1 MKKRVLVVPAGT
13 EIAHEVIESL
23 RFSKFWD
30 VYGGNS
36 VKDHSEILLKDR
48 CHFVPFVIDPD
59 FVSAVQDLVTK
70 LKIDFVVPAHDEA
83 LFRLAGRID
92 GAIVAGPLPD
102 LGDLLKLKSTT
113 IAKLRPVVPTPQIYA
128 PGEETFP
135 VFCKPDRGQGS
146 RGIKIVNDPDE
157 LRRMR
162 AADGNLIVQ
171 ELLTGEEVTIDCFS
185 DPSSRVLFAGARS
198 RVRTTGG
205 ISVRSRLVGDA
216 ELPNLASRISGELQ
230 LTGAWFFQMKRG
242 ADGLYKLLEVANR
255 IAGSSGFQRV
265 RGINLM
271 DAWLHQL
278 SGQAVT
284 FQSPADIDFV
294 YDRALYVKTIVRSQ
308 VDVFYVDFDDTLIL
322 DGGKINHRLVGM
334 LYGAKYNKQKK
345 LILLTR
351 HDGIVEEK
359 LAAFGLSALFDEIIH
374 LKKGERKSGSIAGAQ
389 AIFIDDSYRERADVA
404 ETCGAIAIGPE
415 SIDLVEGI
423 L

>member
-23 RFSKFWD
+23 RFSKYWD

-36 VKDHSEILLKDR
+36 VEDHSEILLKDK
-48 CHFVPFVIDPD
+48 CHYVPFVVDD
-59 FVSAVQDLVTK
+59 NFVPTVQDLVTK
-70 LKIDFVVPAHDEA
+70 LDIDFVIPAHDEA

-92 GAIVAGPLPD
+92 GAIVAGPLPE
-102 LGDLLKLKSTT
+102 LGEILKLKSST
-113 IAKLRPVVPTPQIYA
+113 IANLQGVVPAPRIYA

-146 RGIKIVNDPDE
+146 RGIKIVHDSDE
-157 LRRMR
+157 LDQIR
-162 AADGNLIVQ
+162 ATDSNLIVQ
-171 ELLTGEEVTIDCFS
+171 ELLTGEEVTVDCFS

-205 ISVRSRLVGDA
+205 ISVRSRQVDDDVF
-216 ELPNLASRISGELQ
+216 PDLASKISEALH
-230 LTGAWFFQMKRG
+230 LTGAWFFQMKKG
-242 ADGLYKLLEVANR
+242 ADGNYKLLEVANR

-265 RGINLM
+265 RGVNFM

-278 SGQAVT
+278 SGQSVK
-284 FQSPADIDFV
+284 FRPPAKFDFV
-294 YDRALYVKTIVRSQ
+294 YDRALYIKTTVMFKISAL
-308 VDVFYVDFDDTLIL
+308 YVDFDDTLII
-322 DGGKINHRLVGM
+322 DGGAVNYRLIG
-334 LYGAKYNKQKK
+334 LLFGAKYNKQKK
-345 LILLTR
+345 LFLLTR

-359 LAAFGLSALFDEIIH
+359 LEYFGLGNLFDEIIH
-374 LKKGERKSGSIAGAQ
+374 LKKGEMKSAFVEGAD

-404 ETCGAIAIGPE
+404 EKCGAIAIGPE
-415 SIDLVEGI
+415 SLELVEGI

>member
-36 VKDHSEILLKDR
+36 VNDHSEILLKDR
-48 CHFVPFVIDPD
+48 CHFVPFVVDPN

-70 LKIDFVVPAHDEA
+70 LKIDFVIPAHDEA
-83 LFRLAGRID
+83 LFRLAGHID
-92 GAIVAGPLPD
+92 GAIVAGPSPD
-102 LGDLLKLKSTT
+102 LGEILKLKSST
-113 IAKLRPVVPTPQIYA
+113 IDKLRGVVPAPQIYA
-128 PGEETFP
+128 PGEERFP

-146 RGIKIVNDPDE
+146 RGIKIVHDPEE
-157 LRRMR
+157 LGRMR

-171 ELLTGEEVTIDCFS
+171 ELLTGEEVTVDCFS
-185 DPSSRVLFAGARS
+185 DPSSRVLFASARS

-205 ISVRSRLVGDA
+205 ISVRSRSVDDA
-216 ELPNLASRISGELQ
+216 EFPLLANRISEGLK

-242 ADGLYKLLEVANR
+242 ADGHYKLLEVANR

-265 RGINLM
+265 RGINFM

-278 SGQAVT
+278 SGQAVS
-284 FQSPADIDFV
+284 FQPPTDIDFV
-294 YDRALYVKTIVRSQ
+294 YDRALYVKTIVKSEIHSL
-308 VDVFYVDFDDTLIL
+308 YIDFDDTLIL
-322 DGGKINHRLVGM
+322 DGFTINHRLVGI
-334 LYGAKYNKQKK
+334 LFGAKYNKGKK
-345 LILLTR
+345 VILLTR

-374 LKKGERKSGSIAGAQ
+374 LKKGERKSASVEGAH
-389 AIFIDDSYRERADVA
+389 ALFIDDSHRERADVA
-404 ETCGAIAIGPE
+404 ATCGAIAIGPE
-415 SIDLVEGI
+415 SLDLVEGI

>member
-48 CHFVPFVIDPD
+48 CHFVPFVIDPN
-59 FVSAVQDLVTK
+59 FVSSVQDLVTK
-70 LKIDFVVPAHDEA
+70 LKIDFVIPAHDEA

-92 GAIVAGPLPD
+92 GAIVAGPSPD
-102 LGDLLKLKSTT
+102 LGEILKLKSST
-113 IAKLRPVVPTPQIYA
+113 IAKLRGVVPAPQIYA

-146 RGIKIVNDPDE
+146 RGIKMVDDPDE
-157 LRRMR
+157 LHRMR
-162 AADGNLIVQ
+162 AAEGNLIVQ
-171 ELLTGEEVTIDCFS
+171 ELLTGEEVTVDCFS
-185 DPSSRVLFAGARS
+185 DPSSRVLFASARR

-205 ISVRSRLVGDA
+205 ISVRSRSVDDA
-216 ELPNLASRISGELQ
+216 EFPPLASRISEGLQ

-242 ADGLYKLLEVANR
+242 ADGHYKLLEVANR

-265 RGINLM
+265 RGINFM

-278 SGQAVT
+278 SGQTVT
-284 FQSPADIDFV
+284 FQPPADIDFV
-294 YDRALYVKTIVRSQ
+294 YDRALYVKTVVRSH
-308 VDVFYVDFDDTLIL
+308 VNALYVDFDDTLIL
-322 DGGKINHRLVGM
+322 DGSKLNHRLVGM

-345 LILLTR
+345 IILLTR

-359 LAAFGLSALFDEIIH
+359 LATFGLSALFDEIIH
-374 LKKGERKSGSIAGAQ
+374 LQRGEKKSDSVEGAH

-415 SIDLVEGI
+415 SLDLVEGI